1 MITTEK
7 VLEERNSVPLLQT
20 SYEKIS
26 EESLQQVWSADAW
39 QRESTDWFKKQAIFQ
54 NIAERHLNIIRILNS
69 FKSLIN

>member
-26 EESLQQVWSADAW
+26 EESLQQVWSADA
-39 QRESTDWFKKQAIFQ
+39 
-54 NIAERHLNIIRILNS
+54 
-69 FKSLIN
+69 